1 MNMDTCKKNVFS
13 IFHGFLMMFL
23 SLQLLEVSSNRI
35 STNQSLSGYQTIF
48 SSGDVYELGLF
59 TPEPAMGDELTS
71 TSTKLWQSFDVP
83 QCLISWNS
91 TKDPSPGHYSLKL
104 LCGCC
109 LSFIYPEPET
119 IFAICENQWILKCKI
134 GRVNFT
140 YPFKSFRMLLLQNNI
155 PLIHL
160 QIEISGY

>member
-59 TPEPAMGDELTS
+59 TPEPDDFIAMGDELTS

-91 TKDPSPGHYSLKL
+91 TKDPSPGHYSLKVDHNTRNTL
-104 LCGCC
+104 MIMVSDGSKSCWSSGPCYGSEQRCMVYSYCG
-109 LSFIYPEPET
+109 S
-119 IFAICENQWILKCKI
+119 CE
-134 GRVNFT
+134 G
-140 YPFKSFRMLLLQNNI
+140 
-155 PLIHL
+155 
-160 QIEISGY
+160 